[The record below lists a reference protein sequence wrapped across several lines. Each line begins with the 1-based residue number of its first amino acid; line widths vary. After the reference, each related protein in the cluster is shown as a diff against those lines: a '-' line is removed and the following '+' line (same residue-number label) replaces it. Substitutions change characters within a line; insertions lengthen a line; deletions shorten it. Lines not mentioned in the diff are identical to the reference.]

1 MDKYRKLENI
11 IEYFWS
17 LYTSYSIV
25 LIALLIRD
33 FINSLIFPSVPR
45 TGILF
50 VVLTWINTIYGVFFI
65 GFLGFIVLLSLK
77 LFRDYLLSPPY
88 EVFPIKRAYNL
99 DKKHIGKVYQRTV
112 YPLILA
118 LIGAIIPPIF
128 GGWGLFYGG
137 SFISVNKSD
146 IPVVPSESANLIS
159 KFPIIGE
166 FSLVDRFLMV
176 PNSQAKILFVVL
188 SGLVLIS
195 LWNLF
200 YLSLIYR
207 FSDGSYEHI
216 DSRLYLTIKW
226 LPLVGVVAALLIHS
240 ALHVEVAA

>member
-17 LYTSYSIV
+17 LYTSYSIL

-33 FINSLIFPSVPR
+33 IINSLIFPSVPR
-45 TGILF
+45 SGVLF
-50 VVLTWINTIYGVFFI
+50 VVLTWVNTIYGVFFI
-65 GFLGFIVLLSLK
+65 GFLGFVVLLSLK

-88 EVFPIKRAYNL
+88 EVFPIIRADNL
-99 DKKHIGKVYQRTV
+99 DEKYIGDIYRRTI
-112 YPLILA
+112 YPLVLA

-176 PNSQAKILFVVL
+176 PNSQGKILFVLL

-200 YLSLIYR
+200 YLSIIYR
-207 FSDGSYEHI
+207 FSDSNYEQM
-216 DSRLYLTIKW
+216 DSRLYLIIKW
-226 LPLVGVVAALLIHS
+226 LPYVGVIAALLIQI
-240 ALHVEVAA
+240 ADVL